1 MSRGLPFKSCSCRD
15 EKRNKI
21 GAKCPMLRRACGA
34 WSAAHGRWGYRIEL
48 PVQPDGKR
56 WRLCRFGFSTR
67 EAAHVDRSR
76 AQSLL
81 ELAGDDTTVGNEIAR
96 MLKDTKSGRPFP
108 DRDAVAR
115 RVRAGLVASAAMTL
129 GDYLWQWH
137 TSRRKIQPTTLVS
150 YATHIRVHLVPH
162 LGHIPIDR
170 LRVGH
175 LQSMFDSISD
185 SNLQIDIARC
195 SDDVQVRASVRGV
208 RRTGPATM
216 QRIRATLRKAL
227 NDAIRT
233 HRLIEFNPAAYV
245 ELPSVQAPRARVWTS
260 AAVQQW
266 KETGLRPSSVMV
278 WTPEQ
283 AGAFLDHVEE
293 HDVVV
298 YPIVALI
305 LHRGLRRGEAL
316 GLRESDVDLEGRTA
330 TITQQLTTVGY
341 RPVIKIVKS
350 YAGDRIIA
358 LDASTTTALR
368 IYQERR
374 ERWRAD
380 AAWLKTEL
388 FFVRPDGRQWHP
400 EQVSDRFERLVADSG
415 LPPIRLH
422 DLRHCAATLLKASGS
437 DLKDIQEVLG
447 LSSITVAANTYT
459 SVMHELE
466 SERAKAEAASALV
479 PRRSGAAVGTSAGH
493 PQENDSGGPP
503 GTRTPNLRIKSPH
516 DFSIPNLKQRSHL
529 RKRGPKLSSMDL
541 GCPVGDRVLEGCRYL
556 GREKPQVQLR
566 RATARLSRN
575 PRSAGVRRGAILCI
589 ATTSPLHLLCAN
601 EA

>member
-1 MSRGLPFKSCSCRD
+1 
-15 EKRNKI
+15 
-21 GAKCPMLRRACGA
+21 
-34 WSAAHGRWGYRIEL
+34 
-48 PVQPDGKR
+48 
-56 WRLCRFGFSTR
+56 
-67 EAAHVDRSR
+67 
-76 AQSLL
+76 
-81 ELAGDDTTVGNEIAR
+81 
-96 MLKDTKSGRPFP
+96 
-108 DRDAVAR
+108 
-115 RVRAGLVASAAMTL
+115 
-129 GDYLWQWH
+129 
-137 TSRRKIQPTTLVS
+137 
-150 YATHIRVHLVPH
+150 
-162 LGHIPIDR
+162 
-170 LRVGH
+170 
-175 LQSMFDSISD
+175 
-185 SNLQIDIARC
+185 
-195 SDDVQVRASVRGV
+195 
-208 RRTGPATM
+208 M

-283 AGAFLDHVEE
+283 AGAFLDHAED
-293 HDVVV
+293 HDIVV

-358 LDASTTTALR
+358 IDASTTTGLR
-368 IYQERR
+368 IYQQWRERR
-374 ERWRAD
+374 RAD
-380 AAWLKTEL
+380 AAWPKTEL

-459 SVMHELE
+459 SVVHELE

-479 PRRSGAAVGTSAGH
+479 PRRSGAAVGTSVGH
-493 PQENDSGGPP
+493 PQENDPGGPP
-503 GTRTPNLRIKSPH
+503 GTRTPNLRIKSPQL
-516 DFSIPNLKQRSHL
+516 FNIPNLKQRSHL
-529 RKRGPKLSSMDL
+529 RKLRSTPSSMDL
-541 GCPVGDRVLEGCRYL
+541 GCPVGDRMLAISRYL
-556 GREKPQVQLR
+556 GREKPQVQSR
-566 RATARLSRN
+566 RATAQLSRN
-575 PRSAGVRRGAILCI
+575 PGARTYGGAPSCVSPPRTHSICYAKMRLELQKRARSLSRDGKGAQRAGDYAAVRY
-589 ATTSPLHLLCAN
+589 PV
-601 EA
+601 

>member
-15 EKRNKI
+15 ENRNKI
-21 GAKCPMLRRACGA
+21 GAACPRLRRAGGA
-34 WSAAHGRWGYRIEL
+34 WSAAHGTWGYRIEL

-56 WRLCRFGFSTR
+56 WQLRRFGFATC
-67 EAAHVDRSR
+67 EAALVDRSC

-81 ELAGDDTTVGNEIAR
+81 ELAGDDTVVGNEIAR
-96 MLKDTKSGRPFP
+96 MLKDAKCGRPFP
-108 DRDAVAR
+108 DRDVVAR
-115 RVRAGLVASAAMTL
+115 RVRAGLVASVAMTV

-137 TSRRKIQPTTLVS
+137 ASRRKIQPTTLVS
-150 YATHIRVHLVPH
+150 YETHIRVHLVPH

-175 LQSMFDSISD
+175 LQSMFDSISNR
-185 SNLQIDIARC
+185 NLQIDIARC

-245 ELPSVQAPRARVWTS
+245 ELPSVQEPRARVWTS

-283 AGAFLDHVEE
+283 AGAFLDHVED
-293 HDVVV
+293 HDVFV

-316 GLRESDVDLEGRTA
+316 GLRENDVDLAGRTA
-330 TITQQLTTVGY
+330 TIAQQLTTVGY
-341 RPVIKIVKS
+341 RPVIKVVKS

-374 ERWRAD
+374 ELWRAD
-380 AAWLKTEL
+380 AAWPKTEL

-400 EQVSDRFERLVADSG
+400 GQVSDRFERLVADSG

-422 DLRHCAATLLKASGS
+422 DLRHCAATLLKASRS
-437 DLKDIQEVLG
+437 DLRDIQEVLG

-459 SVMHELE
+459 SVVHELE

-479 PRRSGAAVGTSAGH
+479 PRRSGAAVGAPASH
-493 PQENDSGGPP
+493 PHENDSGGPP
-503 GTRTPNLRIKSPH
+503 GTRTPNLRINSSQ
-516 DFSIPNLKQRSHL
+516 DFNTANLKQHSHL
-529 RKRGPKLSSMDL
+529 RKRSRRLSYMD
-541 GCPVGDRVLEGCRYL
+541 PRRSVGARMLATCRHL
-556 GREKPQVQLR
+556 GREKPRIRLHRVTTRLR
-566 RATARLSRN
+566 RNSGARAYDGRYLVYRHHA
-575 PRSAGVRRGAILCI
+575 PTPSAMRK
-589 ATTSPLHLLCAN
+589 
-601 EA
+601 

>member
-1 MSRGLPFKSCSCRD
+1 
-15 EKRNKI
+15 
-21 GAKCPMLRRACGA
+21 
-34 WSAAHGRWGYRIEL
+34 
-48 PVQPDGKR
+48 
-56 WRLCRFGFSTR
+56 
-67 EAAHVDRSR
+67 
-76 AQSLL
+76 
-81 ELAGDDTTVGNEIAR
+81 
-96 MLKDTKSGRPFP
+96 
-108 DRDAVAR
+108 
-115 RVRAGLVASAAMTL
+115 
-129 GDYLWQWH
+129 
-137 TSRRKIQPTTLVS
+137 
-150 YATHIRVHLVPH
+150 
-162 LGHIPIDR
+162 
-170 LRVGH
+170 
-175 LQSMFDSISD
+175 MFDSISD
-185 SNLQIDIARC
+185 RNLQIDIARC

-245 ELPSVQAPRARVWTS
+245 ELPSVQTPRARVWTS

-266 KETGLRPSSVMV
+266 KETGQRPSSVMV

-283 AGAFLDHVEE
+283 AGAFLDHVED
-293 HDVVV
+293 HDIVV

-316 GLRESDVDLEGRTA
+316 GLRESDVDLQGRTA

-350 YAGDRIIA
+350 YAGDCVIA

-368 IYQERR
+368 IYQQWR

-380 AAWLKTEL
+380 AAWPKTEL

-415 LPPIRLH
+415 LTPIRLH

-459 SVMHELE
+459 SVVHELE

-479 PRRSGAAVGTSAGH
+479 PRRSGAAVGTSARH

-503 GTRTPNLRIKSPH
+503 GTRTPNLRIKSSS
-516 DFSIPNLKQRSHL
+516 SILQ
-529 RKRGPKLSSMDL
+529 
-541 GCPVGDRVLEGCRYL
+541 
-556 GREKPQVQLR
+556 
-566 RATARLSRN
+566 T
-575 PRSAGVRRGAILCI
+575 
-589 ATTSPLHLLCAN
+589 
-601 EA
+601 